1 MKSLNLVKYNSNNFE
16 KLEFDYDDIQFLEQD
31 IIRSYEYLIKTHKTN
46 SYEEIVLRTLR
57 TRGSSSEPFSK
68 EYFVSDFEDY
78 RKTVLEIKLNKKATY
93 DIYYHIFNMSKRK
106 MDEFGKEHKDKMKGN
121 SETVSSTS
129 ILEADFDGIEYSDY
143 LHIREEFQKRGI
155 ETIDKWSGHGVHI
168 IVLLKENCN
177 DEDILKKWILTLQQA
192 GLQPDIMCKDAARL
206 MRLPFFN
213 NTKTKYEKITR
224 AEIIEDTCRRYELED
239 VFRRFGQDYSEIKI
253 NNIEVYKKVEK
264 RIKEKVDKNDIESN
278 LISLESINSY
288 YEMDFN
294 MFSVGIREMLRGLRV
309 GCANLQTYFLS
320 IYFKKY
326 YKDETIKYI
335 IQKLEEINDNEW
347 NTWKASKEVERFLE
361 NYDYLTKFDILQMQA
376 KFGEIKF
383 LKNIGKLED
392 KIVISSDL
400 LNFDS
405 KEIKL
410 YLGFKYRNINSCR
423 SSNLFTLSNLKKS
436 SLYKIVGNL
445 VTKRNNIYYLQD
457 REFLYDDI
465 IVLASEQMERL
476 LYELS
481 SDELKVYL
489 YLRYIKREK
498 TNILTNSLVCVKQ
511 EEISDI
517 ADLTRQTVSKILKK
531 LRDKKLILIHKGY
544 YIEEEEKQV
553 ADSYLVY

>member
-1 MKSLNLVKYNSNNFE
+1 MLF
-16 KLEFDYDDIQFLEQD
+16 
-31 IIRSYEYLIKTHKTN
+31 RS
-46 SYEEIVLRTLR
+46 
-57 TRGSSSEPFSK
+57 
-68 EYFVSDFEDY
+68 
-78 RKTVLEIKLNKKATY
+78 
-93 DIYYHIFNMSKRK
+93 
-106 MDEFGKEHKDKMKGN
+106 
-121 SETVSSTS
+121 
-129 ILEADFDGIEYSDY
+129 
-143 LHIREEFQKRGI
+143 
-155 ETIDKWSGHGVHI
+155 
-168 IVLLKENCN
+168 
-177 DEDILKKWILTLQQA
+177 
-192 GLQPDIMCKDAARL
+192 
-206 MRLPFFN
+206 
-213 NTKTKYEKITR
+213 YEKITR

>member
-1 MKSLNLVKYNSNNFE
+1 MKLDLKKIDYKKYE
-16 KLEFDYDDIQFLEQD
+16 KVIFDYDDIQYLEQD
-31 IIRSYEYLIKTHKTN
+31 IARSYEYLVKTHRVN
-46 SYEEIVLRTLR
+46 ENEIIVLRTLK
-57 TRGSSSEPFSK
+57 TRGTDKFSSVEQTITSYEDFRN
-68 EYFVSDFEDY
+68 FVL
-78 RKTVLEIKLNKKATY
+78 KTKLNKNATF
-93 DIYYHIFNMSKRK
+93 DIYYHIFNIDRRK
-106 MDEFGKEHKDKMKGN
+106 MNDFGKEHKDKMKGN
-121 SETVSSTS
+121 SLTVGSTS
-129 ILEADFDGIEYSDY
+129 ILEADFDGIEFNDY
-143 LHIREEFQKRGI
+143 LHIKEEFQKRGI

-168 IVLLKENCN
+168 IILLSENCK
-177 DEDILKKWILTLQQA
+177 DDDILKKWILTLQQA

-213 NTKTKYEKITR
+213 NTKTKYETITR
-224 AEIIEDTCRRYELED
+224 SEIIEDTCRRYDIED
-239 VFRRFGQDYSEIKI
+239 VFRMFGQEYSEIKI
-253 NNIEVYKKVEK
+253 DNKEVYKKVEK
-264 RIKEKVDKNDIESN
+264 RLKEKVNKNDVEAN
-278 LISLESINSY
+278 LIPLENINSY

-294 MFSVGIREMLRGLRV
+294 MFSIGIREMLRGLRV
-309 GCANLQTYFLS
+309 GCSNLQVYFLTVF
-320 IYFKKY
+320 FKKY

-335 IQKLEEINDNEW
+335 IQKLEEINGNEW
-347 NTWKASKEVERFLE
+347 NTWKATKEVDRFLE
-361 NYDYLTKFDILQMQA
+361 NYEYLSEFDILQMQA
-376 KFGEIKF
+376 RFGEIKF
-383 LKNIGKLED
+383 LKNIGKLEN
-392 KIVISSDL
+392 KIIISSDL

-410 YLGFKYRNINSCR
+410 YLGFKYRNISFCR

-457 REFLYDDI
+457 REFSYDDI
-465 IVLASEQMERL
+465 IVLASDQMERL

-481 SDELKVYL
+481 PDELKVYL

-498 TNILTNSLVCVKQ
+498 TNIFTNSLVCIKQ

-517 ADLTRQTVSKILKK
+517 TDLTRQTVSKILKK